1 MPGQVGFACFTGPLT
16 GCFIVQT
23 GYGDVSY
30 LTEYQD
36 NPVYG
41 PIARWGNW
49 NYNANGGAGRWFP
62 AEDWHVQDLCPPD
75 CPVPA

>member
-1 MPGQVGFACFTGPLT
+1 MRS
-16 GCFIVQT
+16 

-41 PIARWGNW
+41 PIARWGNF
-49 NYNANGGAGRWFP
+49 NLDANGGAGQWFP
-62 AEDWHVQDLCPPD
+62 APDWHVQDLCPPD